1 MNLPTT
7 SKIRRDVAQPDGL
20 LTLDSLP
27 QISAQTRESPRKSLP
42 QIPAQTRE
50 SEKQNVHA
58 PMQPRQQRV
67 GQTNQM
73 KSSFLTN
80 IGKQLPQTF
89 TAHSQNSPATPINPI
104 HQTSTHKPQ
113 KEDVEPDQTDQQISR
128 VPSNPKNSRGHQ

>member
-1 MNLPTT
+1 MLKNGSRPTKPLKVVG
-7 SKIRRDVAQPDGL
+7 SRQEL
-20 LTLDSLP
+20 LP
-27 QISAQTRESPRKSLP
+27 QISAQTRESLP

-58 PMQPRQQRV
+58 PTQPRQQRV
-67 GQTNQM
+67 GQTNQT

-80 IGKQLPQTF
+80 ISKRLPQTF

-113 KEDVEPDQTDQQISR
+113 KEDVVPDRTDQQISR